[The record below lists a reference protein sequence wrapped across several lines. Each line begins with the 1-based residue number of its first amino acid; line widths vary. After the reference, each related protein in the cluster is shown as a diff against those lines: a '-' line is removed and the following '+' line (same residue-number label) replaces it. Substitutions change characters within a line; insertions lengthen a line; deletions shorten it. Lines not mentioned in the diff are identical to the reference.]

1 MELTHANLLEHL
13 AEFSCNL
20 KYEDLPK
27 DVVREAKRHFL
38 DSLGCALGGTKDPA
52 AVKIRK
58 HLGEERTALCNSL
71 ALGLPSL
78 SLEHAA
84 NANTHLI
91 RVLDFND
98 TYLSLEPAH
107 PSDNWGGLIALL
119 GYRGGL
125 SGKDLITAGVLAYE
139 IQCRF
144 CDAASLRKEGVDHV
158 FYLALSSAF
167 AAGKVLGLGKEE
179 MQSAASLA
187 LRWFPSRQVRAGSRL
202 SECKGLSAAE
212 AVEAGV
218 KAARLASFGATGPSE
233 MIEGEFGLVNLILN
247 GKSPNLG
254 AFSSLGEEFKILKT
268 HIKKWPVEY
277 HAQAAVDAALAVRE
291 IVGDIEKIKTI
302 EVFSY
307 EACKSIIGDVY
318 KRSPDTKETADHSI
332 YFILAAALLHGGI
345 TLEDYSLEK
354 YLNPE
359 ITQFIYGCVKDVEV
373 LHSYDLD
380 YSDKS
385 SPTFPIML
393 IPRDENQKA
402 LCVVEVKK
410 PKGHFLNPMTDR
422 ELENKFWSLCE
433 GVVSKTDTDN
443 LVRLSRDLENL
454 SSYDLYWRFKFILGD
469 EK

>member
-13 AEFSCNL
+13 ADFAFSL
-20 KYEDLPK
+20 KYENLPE

-38 DSLGCALGGTKDPA
+38 DSLGCAIGGMKDLA
-52 AVKIRK
+52 AIKIRK

-78 SLEHAA
+78 SLERAA
-84 NANTHLI
+84 YANTHLI

-107 PSDNWGGLIALL
+107 PSDNWGVLIALL
-119 GYRGGL
+119 GYKGGL

-158 FYLALSSAF
+158 LYLALSSAF

-179 MQSAASLA
+179 MRSAASLA

-233 MIEGEFGLVNLILN
+233 MIEGEFGLVNLVLN
-247 GKSPNLG
+247 GKYPDLE
-254 AFSSLGEEFKILKT
+254 AFSSLGKEFKISKT
-268 HIKKWPVEY
+268 HIKKWPVEF
-277 HAQAAVDAALAVRE
+277 HAEAAVDAALAVRE
-291 IVGDIEKIKTI
+291 IVGDIEKIKTVEI
-302 EVFSY
+302 FSY

-318 KRSPDTKETADHSI
+318 KRRPDTKETADHSI
-332 YFILAAALLHGGI
+332 YFILAAALLRGGI
-345 TLEDYSLEK
+345 TLEDYSVER
-354 YLNPE
+354 YLDPE
-359 ITQFIYGCVKDVEV
+359 ITQFIYGCIRDVEV
-373 LHSYDLD
+373 LRGYGLD
-380 YSDKS
+380 YYDKNL
-385 SPTFPIML
+385 PTFPIML
-393 IPRDENQKA
+393 IPRDENKKA
-402 LCVVEVKK
+402 LCIVEVKK

-433 GVVSKTDTDN
+433 GVVGKTDTDR
-443 LVRLSRDLENL
+443 LIRLSRDLENM

>member
-20 KYEDLPK
+20 KYEDFPEE
-27 DVVREAKRHFL
+27 VVREAKRHFL
-38 DSLGCALGGTKDPA
+38 DSLGCALGGMKDPA
-52 AVKIRK
+52 TIKIRK

-78 SLEHAA
+78 SLERAA
-84 NANTHLI
+84 YANTHLI

-107 PSDNWGGLIALL
+107 PSDNWGALL
-119 GYRGGL
+119 ALVGYKNGV

-158 FYLALSSAF
+158 LYLALSSAF
-167 AAGKVLGLGKEE
+167 AAGKILGLGEEE
-179 MQSAASLA
+179 MRSAASLA
-187 LRWFPSRQVRAGSRL
+187 LRWNPSRQVRAGSRL

-212 AVEAGV
+212 AVEIGV

-233 MIEGEFGLVNLILN
+233 MIEGEFGLVNLVLN
-247 GKSPNLG
+247 GKFLDLE

-291 IVGDIEKIKTI
+291 IVGDIEKIKTV

-307 EACKSIIGDVY
+307 EACKSIIGDIY
-318 KRSPDTKETADHSI
+318 KRLPDTKETADHSI
-332 YFILAAALLHGGI
+332 YFILAAALLHGSI
-345 TLEDYSLEK
+345 TLEDYSSEK

-359 ITQFIYGCVKDVEV
+359 ITQFIYGCVKDIEV
-373 LHSYDLD
+373 LRSYDLD
-380 YSDKS
+380 YHDKS

-393 IPRDENQKA
+393 IPRDKNKKA
-402 LCVVEVKK
+402 LCIVEVKK
-410 PKGHFLNPMTDR
+410 PKGHFLNPMTDL
-422 ELENKFWSLCE
+422 ELENKFWSLGE
-433 GVVSKTDTDN
+433 GVVSKTDTDR
-443 LVRLSRDLENL
+443 LICLSRDLENV
-454 SSYDLYWRFKFILGD
+454 SPYELYWKFNFILGD